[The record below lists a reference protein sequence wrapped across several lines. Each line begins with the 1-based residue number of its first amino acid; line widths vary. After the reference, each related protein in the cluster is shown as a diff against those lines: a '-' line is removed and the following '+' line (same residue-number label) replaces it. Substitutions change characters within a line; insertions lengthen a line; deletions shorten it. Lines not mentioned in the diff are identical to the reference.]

1 MKTSKY
7 NIYLTENNSFYIFNQ
22 LSSSLTQVDKELY
35 LSLLDNNLDELDNP
49 SLIQDLYENNY
60 ICDDALIEEN
70 QILAINK
77 YLRYGKD
84 YARITILPTI
94 NCNFKCWY
102 CYESHIESVMTQ
114 ENMNAVLEFC
124 KNTIVKN
131 RVSTF
136 HLDWFGGEPLLYF
149 DEIIYPLASQLKE
162 LCRENEVTFIHT
174 ITTNGYLITKS
185 MIEKFKEIKLNSFQ
199 ITLDGAEFYH
209 NKTRFSSDDKNT
221 YRTIVDNIADLCLS
235 IENIDMTVRI
245 NYTPKNLSTIDDIA
259 YSFPENIRKHIF
271 IEPQIVW
278 QFKNVIN
285 SISDI
290 IKEKLSTFIKL
301 GYKTYG
307 LITPQ
312 MSRGCYVENMLQYV
326 INYDLSV
333 YKCTARDFL
342 SPKTS
347 IGVINGEGKF
357 TPNSN
362 YYNYFVSSYIE
373 NEKCL
378 ACRFLPSCN
387 GMCIQKKIE
396 NTIPKCPIEE
406 VEHSLEN
413 QLKLIINS
421 QKQVL

>member
-149 DEIIYPLASQLKE
+149 DEIIYPLASQ
-162 LCRENEVTFIHT
+162 
-174 ITTNGYLITKS
+174 
-185 MIEKFKEIKLNSFQ
+185 
-199 ITLDGAEFYH
+199 
-209 NKTRFSSDDKNT
+209 
-221 YRTIVDNIADLCLS
+221 
-235 IENIDMTVRI
+235 
-245 NYTPKNLSTIDDIA
+245 
-259 YSFPENIRKHIF
+259 
-271 IEPQIVW
+271 
-278 QFKNVIN
+278 
-285 SISDI
+285 
-290 IKEKLSTFIKL
+290 
-301 GYKTYG
+301 
-307 LITPQ
+307 
-312 MSRGCYVENMLQYV
+312 
-326 INYDLSV
+326 
-333 YKCTARDFL
+333 
-342 SPKTS
+342 
-347 IGVINGEGKF
+347 
-357 TPNSN
+357 
-362 YYNYFVSSYIE
+362 
-373 NEKCL
+373 
-378 ACRFLPSCN
+378 
-387 GMCIQKKIE
+387 
-396 NTIPKCPIEE
+396 
-406 VEHSLEN
+406 
-413 QLKLIINS
+413 
-421 QKQVL
+421 